1 MDECICTN
9 KFDTYPPQ
17 LVNCSVHPDCSCL
30 EAQDINC
37 ISCNAEIKRFN
48 ANTKEQE
55 QEQEDSS
62 LDLNCEEDFETAI
75 AESQQEIVIGN
86 WKVCLPGPQQEA
98 AFVTEPGEETIYQK
112 CLRHAH
118 STKDETLE
126 DYLNFIEEVHRET
139 LEEEE
144 ENKKKLMVKINKI
157 LQKLKE

>member
-37 ISCNAEIKRFN
+37 ISCNAI
-48 ANTKEQE
+48 TKEQE
-55 QEQEDSS
+55 DSPP
-62 LDLNCEEDFETAI
+62 DLNCEEDFETDI
-75 AESQQEIVIGN
+75 AEPQQEIVIGN

-98 AFVTEPGEETIYQK
+98 AFPTEPGEETNYQK
-112 CLRHAH
+112 WLRHAH

-126 DYLNFIEEVHRET
+126 DYLNLHEEMYRET
-139 LEEEE
+139 LEEEQEKKMKQKE
-144 ENKKKLMVKINKI
+144 E
-157 LQKLKE
+157 

>member
-1 MDECICTN
+1 MDECICMK
-9 KFDTYPPQ
+9 KFDTNPAE
-17 LVNCSVHPDCSCL
+17 LVSCSVHPGCSCL
-30 EAQDINC
+30 ETQDINC
-37 ISCNAEIKRFN
+37 ISCNAI
-48 ANTKEQE
+48 TKEQE
-55 QEQEDSS
+55 DSPP
-62 LDLNCEEDFETAI
+62 DLNCEEDFETDI
-75 AESQQEIVIGN
+75 AEPQQEIVIGN

>member
-37 ISCNAEIKRFN
+37 IYCNAEIKRLN
-48 ANTKEQE
+48 AITKEQE
-55 QEQEDSS
+55 QEDSP
-62 LDLNCEEDFETAI
+62 LDLNCEEDYETDI
-75 AESQQEIVIGN
+75 AEPQQEIVIGN

-98 AFVTEPGEETIYQK
+98 AFPTEPGEETNYQK
-112 CLRHAH
+112 WLRHAH

-126 DYLNFIEEVHRET
+126 DYLNFLEESYREV
-139 LEEEE
+139 LEEEQ
-144 ENKKKLMVKINKI
+144 ENKMK
-157 LQKLKE
+157 QKEE

>member
-1 MDECICTN
+1 MDECICTK
-9 KFDTYPPQ
+9 KFDTNPAK
-17 LVNCSVHPDCSCL
+17 LVSCSVHPGCSCL
-30 EAQDINC
+30 ETQDINC
-37 ISCNAEIKRFN
+37 IYCNAEIKRLN
-48 ANTKEQE
+48 AITKEQE
-55 QEQEDSS
+55 QEDSP
-62 LDLNCEEDFETAI
+62 LDLNCEEDFENAI

-126 DYLNFIEEVHRET
+126 DYLNWIEEVHRET

-144 ENKKKLMVKINKI
+144 ENKKKLMAKINKI

>member
-1 MDECICTN
+1 MTCTPRRTKKN
-9 KFDTYPPQ
+9 PKIVKNLY
-17 LVNCSVHPDCSCL
+17 LMKLRHVAVKCSFCNYLYS
-30 EAQDINC
+30 AQDEINRL
-37 ISCNAEIKRFN
+37 NAI
-48 ANTKEQE
+48 TKEQE
-55 QEQEDSS
+55 QEDSP
-62 LDLNCEEDFETAI
+62 LDLNCEENFETAI

-126 DYLNFIEEVHRET
+126 DYLNWIEEVHRET